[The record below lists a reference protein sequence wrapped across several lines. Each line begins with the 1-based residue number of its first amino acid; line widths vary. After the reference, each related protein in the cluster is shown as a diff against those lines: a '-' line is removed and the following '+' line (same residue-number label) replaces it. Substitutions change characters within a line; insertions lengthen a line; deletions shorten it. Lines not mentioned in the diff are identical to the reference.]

1 MKKDILRHHS
11 MMNRLLYP
19 MLVIILVQALLFTV
33 ILLHGGTIDRISKN
47 SFDILN
53 ERVVGRKNYIENE
66 MVHRWSK
73 LDEFERYIQ
82 EEFNRFLR
90 EESITYDQFQENYN
104 VSIAFLD
111 QIAEQVIFTLRQ
123 QRTTGI
129 FIILE
134 AEVGKP
140 KPGLYIRDLDPLF
153 NSTDYSDLFMQRGPS
168 QIARKLDLSLERRWE
183 PQITLLYDEKSS
195 DFYYQPFYAAQRY
208 PHLKPMDLGYWSAPF
223 RLSEDEME
231 VITYSIPLVNKE
243 GQPYGVIGIDM
254 ELDYFRKMLPYDE
267 IIDGKKGSYC
277 LGMCKSSKKDFQKF
291 ICTGPLGTNLLGQA
305 ETIRFYSPVTQ
316 NGIYKLQKDHRISTT
331 TYSSVQHFKLYNSNT
346 PFSDQHW
353 ALMGIVQEDD
363 LLKPTKQI
371 QKYIRIS
378 LIISLL
384 IGTIGAII
392 IGLWFI
398 KPIKILVKELRKGN
412 PGQSITLHKTNII
425 EIDELVGAIEFLS
438 YNVADASS
446 KLSQIINMVNMPIGA
461 FEYTK
466 GKDKVFCTEGFFE
479 LLGISDEDILSSLI
493 SATTFFPLLE
503 SLIKYP
509 EPDVENVYRYE
520 QKGQV
525 RWIRLQ
531 KQENNQK
538 MIGVIQDVTN
548 EIIDKRRLEYE
559 RDHDVLTNLLNRRAF
574 RLAVNKKIQEED
586 LKIAAFVMWD
596 LDNLKYIND
605 TYGHDQGDIYIKETG
620 LILSEMI
627 LHNGIVARVSGDE
640 FYAFIDGYDDSEHIR
655 DIIQKVQNKFY
666 NSIIRMPDGS
676 LLPIRASAGIAWY
689 PKDSKS
695 YIELMR
701 FADFAM
707 YEVKHKAKG
716 SIGEFDQQRYN
727 KDSFLLCG
735 KEELNTFI
743 DEALVRFAFQPI
755 VDAKTGE
762 VFGYEALMRPQL
774 ETLKSP
780 MEILRL
786 AQSQSKLYEIE
797 RITWFKV
804 MEAFQQH
811 KKVFQDV
818 KLFVNSI
825 PNHILSK
832 EDLEKLEAQYLPDL
846 NHVIVEIIENEQ
858 SDQQITKQKQ
868 QMVRRWNSNLALDD
882 FGSGYNSEIA
892 LLFLSPKY
900 VKMDRYMIQGI
911 DQDINRQKLVQ
922 NLLSY
927 VQERGMKMIAEGVE
941 NKAELDILISFG
953 IDYVQG
959 YYLGRPNF
967 TPLPIDFKV
976 KEEIQ
981 IQNKKIHR

>member
-1 MKKDILRHHS
+1 
-11 MMNRLLYP
+11 
-19 MLVIILVQALLFTV
+19 
-33 ILLHGGTIDRISKN
+33 
-47 SFDILN
+47 
-53 ERVVGRKNYIENE
+53 
-66 MVHRWSK
+66 
-73 LDEFERYIQ
+73 
-82 EEFNRFLR
+82 
-90 EESITYDQFQENYN
+90 
-104 VSIAFLD
+104 
-111 QIAEQVIFTLRQ
+111 
-123 QRTTGI
+123 
-129 FIILE
+129 
-134 AEVGKP
+134 
-140 KPGLYIRDLDPLF
+140 
-153 NSTDYSDLFMQRGPS
+153 
-168 QIARKLDLSLERRWE
+168 
-183 PQITLLYDEKSS
+183 
-195 DFYYQPFYAAQRY
+195 
-208 PHLKPMDLGYWSAPF
+208 
-223 RLSEDEME
+223 
-231 VITYSIPLVNKE
+231 
-243 GQPYGVIGIDM
+243 
-254 ELDYFRKMLPYDE
+254 
-267 IIDGKKGSYC
+267 
-277 LGMCKSSKKDFQKF
+277 
-291 ICTGPLGTNLLGQA
+291 
-305 ETIRFYSPVTQ
+305 
-316 NGIYKLQKDHRISTT
+316 
-331 TYSSVQHFKLYNSNT
+331 
-346 PFSDQHW
+346 
-353 ALMGIVQEDD
+353 
-363 LLKPTKQI
+363 
-371 QKYIRIS
+371 
-378 LIISLL
+378 
-384 IGTIGAII
+384 
-392 IGLWFI
+392 
-398 KPIKILVKELRKGN
+398 
-412 PGQSITLHKTNII
+412 
-425 EIDELVGAIEFLS
+425 
-438 YNVADASS
+438 
-446 KLSQIINMVNMPIGA
+446 
-461 FEYTK
+461 
-466 GKDKVFCTEGFFE
+466 
-479 LLGISDEDILSSLI
+479 
-493 SATTFFPLLE
+493 
-503 SLIKYP
+503 
-509 EPDVENVYRYE
+509 
-520 QKGQV
+520 
-525 RWIRLQ
+525 
-531 KQENNQK
+531 
-538 MIGVIQDVTN
+538 
-548 EIIDKRRLEYE
+548 
-559 RDHDVLTNLLNRRAF
+559 
-574 RLAVNKKIQEED
+574 
-586 LKIAAFVMWD
+586 
-596 LDNLKYIND
+596 
-605 TYGHDQGDIYIKETG
+605 
-620 LILSEMI
+620 
-627 LHNGIVARVSGDE
+627 
-640 FYAFIDGYDDSEHIR
+640 
-655 DIIQKVQNKFY
+655 
-666 NSIIRMPDGS
+666 
-676 LLPIRASAGIAWY
+676 
-689 PKDSKS
+689 
-695 YIELMR
+695 LMR